1 MKPSFTFPTNTVAT
15 KPVATKPKAMK
26 PKAMKPVATKPKAM
40 KPVATK
46 SETLS
51 DEKIIELYINQLS
64 ESEKKGLEIAK
75 DHLESSFSLEKS
87 IGFLKF
93 KKKLMGY

>member
-1 MKPSFTFPTNTVAT
+1 MKPNFTFPTNTVASKPVAS
-15 KPVATKPKAMK
+15 KPVATKPEAMK
-26 PKAMKPVATKPKAM
+26 P
-40 KPVATK
+40 
-46 SETLS
+46 ETLS

-93 KKKLMGY
+93 KKKLTICF